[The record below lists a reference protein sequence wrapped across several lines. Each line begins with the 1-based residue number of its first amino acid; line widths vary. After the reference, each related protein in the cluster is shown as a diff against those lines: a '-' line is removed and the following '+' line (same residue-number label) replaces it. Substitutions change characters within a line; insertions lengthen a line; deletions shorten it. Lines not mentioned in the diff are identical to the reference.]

1 MQSEDGWHSY
11 LVAQFNRKVLVVEDD
26 ALLRS
31 LIASNLEADGFAVQ
45 ATGSAA
51 SARKIADE
59 FDPDVALLD
68 IELGSGPTGI
78 DLALILRKTLPEIAL
93 VFLTHIPEP
102 RVVGV
107 DNRKIPKNAAYL
119 AKDRITDPK
128 MLSQAIDA
136 ALRGRAG
143 KEFRDDKRDYA
154 LADLSRSQLAVLQM
168 VALGMSNTEIAKE
181 RDTTIRAVENLVKRA
196 FQAAGINT
204 ESGGNPRVNAAREYI
219 RIAGLPHGK

>member
-1 MQSEDGWHSY
+1 
-11 LVAQFNRKVLVVEDD
+11 VNQFNRKVLVVEDD

-31 LIASNLEADGFAVQ
+31 LIASNLIADGFIVE
-45 ATGSAA
+45 TTDSAA
-51 SARKIADE
+51 GARKIADD

-68 IELGSGPTGI
+68 IELGNGPTGI
-78 DLALILRKTLPEIAL
+78 DLALVLRKNMPEIAL

-143 KEFRDDKRDYA
+143 RDFRDDKRDYP
-154 LADLSRSQLAVLQM
+154 LAELSRSQLAVLQM
-168 VALGMSNTEIAKE
+168 VALGMSNAEIAAE
-181 RDTTIRAVENLVKRA
+181 RDTTVRAVENLVKRA
-196 FQAAGINT
+196 FQAAGIDA
-204 ESGGNPRVNAAREYI
+204 EAGGNPRVNAAREYI

>member
-1 MQSEDGWHSY
+1 MN
-11 LVAQFNRKVLVVEDD
+11 QFNRKVLVVEDD
-26 ALLRS
+26 ALLRA
-31 LIASNLEADGFAVQ
+31 LIASNLVADGFIVE
-45 ATGSAA
+45 ATDSAA
-51 SARKIADE
+51 GARKIADD

-78 DLALILRKTLPEIAL
+78 DLALVLRKNMPEIAL

-119 AKDRITDPK
+119 SKDRITDPK

-143 KEFRDDKRDYA
+143 RDFRDDKRDYP
-154 LADLSRSQLAVLQM
+154 LAELSRSQLAVLQM
-168 VALGMSNTEIAKE
+168 VALGMSNAEIAAD
-181 RDTTIRAVENLVKRA
+181 RSTTIRAVENLVKRA
-196 FQAAGINT
+196 FQAAGIYT
-204 ESGGNPRVNAAREYI
+204 ESGGNPRVIAAREYI

>member
-1 MQSEDGWHSY
+1 VS
-11 LVAQFNRKVLVVEDD
+11 QFNRKVLVVEDD

-31 LIASNLEADGFAVQ
+31 LIATKLQADGYIVES
-45 ATGSAA
+45 TDSAA
-51 SARKIADE
+51 DARKIADD

-68 IELGSGPTGI
+68 IELGNGPTGI
-78 DLALILRKTLPEIAL
+78 DLALVLRKNMPEIAL

-102 RVVGV
+102 RVVGI

-119 AKDRITDPK
+119 AKDQITDPK
-128 MLSQAIDA
+128 VVSQAIDA
-136 ALRGRAG
+136 ALRGRVG
-143 KEFRDDKRDYA
+143 REFRDDKRDYP

-181 RDTTIRAVENLVKRA
+181 RDTTVRAVENLVKRA
-196 FQAAGINT
+196 FQAAGIDAD
-204 ESGGNPRVNAAREYI
+204 SGGNPRVNAAREYI

>member
-1 MQSEDGWHSY
+1 MS
-11 LVAQFNRKVLVVEDD
+11 QFNRKVLVVEDD

-31 LIASNLEADGFAVQ
+31 LIASNLVADGFVVE
-45 ATGSAA
+45 TTDSAA
-51 SARKIADE
+51 GARKIAAD

-68 IELGSGPTGI
+68 IELGNGPTGI
-78 DLALILRKTLPEIAL
+78 DLALVLRKQMPEIAL

-119 AKDRITDPK
+119 SKDRITDPK
-128 MLSQAIDA
+128 MLSLAIDA

-143 KEFRDDKRDYA
+143 REFRDDKRDYP
-154 LADLSRSQLAVLQM
+154 LAELSRSQLAVLQM
-168 VALGMSNTEIAKE
+168 VALGMSNGEIAAE
-181 RDTTIRAVENLVKRA
+181 RETTVRAVENLVKRA
-196 FQAAGINT
+196 FQAAGIDT
-204 ESGGNPRVNAAREYI
+204 EAGGNPRVNAAREYI

>member
-1 MQSEDGWHSY
+1 MGN
-11 LVAQFNRKVLVVEDD
+11 FNRKVLVVEDD

-31 LIASNLEADGFAVQ
+31 LIVSKLEADGFVVE
-45 ATGSAA
+45 ATDSAA
-51 SARKIADE
+51 TARKIADD

-78 DLALILRKTLPEIAL
+78 DLALVLRKNMPEIAL

-143 KEFRDDKRDYA
+143 RDFRDDKRDYP
-154 LADLSRSQLAVLQM
+154 LAELSRSQLAVLQM
-168 VALGMSNTEIAKE
+168 VALGMSNAQIAKE
-181 RDTTIRAVENLVKRA
+181 RDTTVRAVENLFKRA
-196 FQAAGINT
+196 VEAAGIEVGPGEHGRVLAVRKYI
-204 ESGGNPRVNAAREYI
+204 ESVV
-219 RIAGLPHGK
+219 LPKN

>member
-1 MQSEDGWHSY
+1 VS
-11 LVAQFNRKVLVVEDD
+11 QFNRKVLVVEDD

-31 LIASNLEADGFAVQ
+31 LIASNLVANGFIVE
-45 ATGSAA
+45 TTDNAA
-51 SARKIADE
+51 SARKIADD

-68 IELGSGPTGI
+68 IELGNGPTGI
-78 DLALILRKTLPEIAL
+78 DLALVLRKNMPEIDL

-128 MLSQAIDA
+128 MLSMAIDA

-143 KEFRDDKRDYA
+143 REFRDDKRDYP
-154 LADLSRSQLAVLQM
+154 LAELSRSQLAVLQR
-168 VALGMSNTEIAKE
+168 VALGMSNTEIA
-181 RDTTIRAVENLVKRA
+181 
-196 FQAAGINT
+196 
-204 ESGGNPRVNAAREYI
+204 
-219 RIAGLPHGK
+219 GLPHGK

>member
-1 MQSEDGWHSY
+1 MNN
-11 LVAQFNRKVLVVEDD
+11 FNRKVLVVEDD

-31 LIASNLEADGFAVQ
+31 LISSSLQSAGFIVQ
-45 ATGSAA
+45 STDSAA
-51 SARKIADE
+51 GARKLADD

-78 DLALILRKTLPEIAL
+78 DLALVLRKRKPEIAL

-119 AKDRITDPK
+119 SKDRITDPNT
-128 MLSQAIDA
+128 LTQAIDA
-136 ALRGRAG
+136 ALRGRVG
-143 KEFRDDKRDYA
+143 REFRDDKRDYS
-154 LADLSRSQLAVLQM
+154 LAELSRSQLAVLQM
-168 VALGMSNTEIAKE
+168 VALGLSNTEIAKE

-196 FQAAGINT
+196 FQAAGIDT
-204 ESGGNPRVNAAREYI
+204 EAGGNPRVRAAREFI
-219 RIAGLPHGK
+219 RVAGLPHGK

>member
-1 MQSEDGWHSY
+1 MS
-11 LVAQFNRKVLVVEDD
+11 QFNRKVLVVEDD

-31 LIASNLEADGFAVQ
+31 LIASNLIADGFIVEV
-45 ATGSAA
+45 TDSAA
-51 SARKIADE
+51 GARKIADD

-68 IELGSGPTGI
+68 IELGNGPTGI
-78 DLALILRKTLPEIAL
+78 DLALVLRKNMPEIAL

-143 KEFRDDKRDYA
+143 RDFRDDKREYP
-154 LADLSRSQLAVLQM
+154 LAELSRSQLAVLQM
-168 VALGMSNTEIAKE
+168 VALGMSNAEIAAE
-181 RDTTIRAVENLVKRA
+181 RDTTVRAVENLVKRA
-196 FQAAGINT
+196 FQAAGIAT
-204 ESGGNPRVNAAREYI
+204 EAGGNPRVNAAREFI

>member
-1 MQSEDGWHSY
+1 MS
-11 LVAQFNRKVLVVEDD
+11 QFNRKVLVVEDD

-31 LIASNLEADGFAVQ
+31 LIASNLVAAGFTVEATD
-45 ATGSAA
+45 SAA
-51 SARKIADE
+51 GARKIADD

-68 IELGSGPTGI
+68 IELGNGPTGI
-78 DLALILRKTLPEIAL
+78 DLALVLRKNMPEIAL

-143 KEFRDDKRDYA
+143 RDFRDDKRDYP
-154 LADLSRSQLAVLQM
+154 LAELSRSQLAVLQM
-168 VALGMSNTEIAKE
+168 VALGMSNAEIAKE
-181 RDTTIRAVENLVKRA
+181 RDTKVRAVENLVKRA
-196 FQAAGINT
+196 FQAAGIDT
-204 ESGGNPRVNAAREYI
+204 ESGGNHRVNAAREYI

>member
-1 MQSEDGWHSY
+1 MS
-11 LVAQFNRKVLVVEDD
+11 QFNRKVLVVEDD

-31 LIASNLEADGFAVQ
+31 LIASNLIADGFIVEV
-45 ATGSAA
+45 TDSAA
-51 SARKIADE
+51 GARKIADD

-68 IELGSGPTGI
+68 IELGNGPTGI
-78 DLALILRKTLPEIAL
+78 DLALVLRKNLPEIAL

-143 KEFRDDKRDYA
+143 RDFRDDKREYP
-154 LADLSRSQLAVLQM
+154 LAELSRSQLAVLQM
-168 VALGMSNTEIAKE
+168 VALGMSNAEIAAE
-181 RDTTIRAVENLVKRA
+181 RDTTVRAVENLVKRA
-196 FQAAGINT
+196 FQAAGIAT
-204 ESGGNPRVNAAREYI
+204 EAGGNPRVNAAREFI

>member
-1 MQSEDGWHSY
+1 MS
-11 LVAQFNRKVLVVEDD
+11 QFNRKVLVVEDD

-31 LIASNLEADGFAVQ
+31 LISSNLVADGFIVE
-45 ATGSAA
+45 ATDSAA
-51 SARKIADE
+51 GARKIADD

-78 DLALILRKTLPEIAL
+78 DLALVLRKNMPEIAL

-143 KEFRDDKRDYA
+143 REFRDDKRDYP
-154 LADLSRSQLAVLQM
+154 LAELSRSQLAVLQM

-181 RDTTIRAVENLVKRA
+181 RDTTVRAVENLFKRA
-196 FQAAGINT
+196 IESAGI
-204 ESGGNPRVNAAREYI
+204 EVGPGEHGRVLAVRKYI
-219 RIAGLPHGK
+219 ETVVLPKN